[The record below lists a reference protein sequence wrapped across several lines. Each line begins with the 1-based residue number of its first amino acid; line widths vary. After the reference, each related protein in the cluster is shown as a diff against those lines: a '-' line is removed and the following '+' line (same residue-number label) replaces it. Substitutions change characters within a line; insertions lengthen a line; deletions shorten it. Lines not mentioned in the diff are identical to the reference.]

1 MEIRTCEEYVLN
13 ELENAQKEI
22 KELKTQ
28 ISSLNTLVPNL
39 MTSVVEFKDA
49 ISSSIEYL
57 KPEMRETEG
66 YDGVRYDGVRKYVGC
81 KAPVITFEYIDDTKC
96 EQLKNIAFLL
106 KNADAE
112 KYKEIIDK
120 IEEAVEHYEAENELK
135 WEDR

>member
-28 ISSLNTLVPNL
+28 INSLNTLVSNL
-39 MTSVVEFKDA
+39 MTSVVEFKEA
-49 ISSSIEYL
+49 TSSFIDYL
-57 KPEMRETEG
+57 EPKMKKLA
-66 YDGVRYDGVRKYVGC
+66 DRYDGYNGPEEYVDFQTSVTSFG
-81 KAPVITFEYIDDTKC
+81 YMDDKKC
-96 EQLKNIAFLL
+96 EQFKNIAFLF

-112 KYKEIIDK
+112 KYKDIIEK

>member
-1 MEIRTCEEYVLN
+1 MEIKTCEEYVLN

-28 ISSLNTLVPNL
+28 INSLNTLVSNL
-39 MTSVVEFKDA
+39 MTSAVEFKVA
-49 ISSSIEYL
+49 ISSFLEYL
-57 KPEMRETEG
+57 EPKMKKIEG
-66 YDGVRYDGVRKYVGC
+66 YNGPEEYIGFQTS
-81 KAPVITFEYIDDTKC
+81 VITFDYMDDKKC

-120 IEEAVEHYEAENELK
+120 IEETVEHYEAENELK